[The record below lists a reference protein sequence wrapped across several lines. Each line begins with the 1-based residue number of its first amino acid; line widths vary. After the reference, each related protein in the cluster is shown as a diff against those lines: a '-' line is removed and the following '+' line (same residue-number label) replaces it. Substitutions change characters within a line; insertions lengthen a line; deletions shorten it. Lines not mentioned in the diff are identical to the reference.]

1 MEQDSV
7 EWLSSYLEGWLQYVV
22 VEARNSSTR
31 AMKPKGAPQGGGLSP
46 ILWRSCTNDIPEAG
60 LAEIVLPIHETEEIK
75 VENEPEDTG
84 LISRKVDE
92 KAEAQNTTEEKLDTK
107 LRREHV

>member
-1 MEQDSV
+1 M
-7 EWLSSYLEGWLQYVV
+7 

-46 ILWRSCTNDIPEAG
+46 ILWRSSTNNIPEAG
-60 LAEIVLPIHETEEIK
+60 LIDTVWPINITEE
-75 VENEPEDTG
+75 NEGELEAEDTG

-92 KAEAQNTTEEKLDTK
+92 KAEGEKTRGK
-107 LRREHV
+107 TRQ